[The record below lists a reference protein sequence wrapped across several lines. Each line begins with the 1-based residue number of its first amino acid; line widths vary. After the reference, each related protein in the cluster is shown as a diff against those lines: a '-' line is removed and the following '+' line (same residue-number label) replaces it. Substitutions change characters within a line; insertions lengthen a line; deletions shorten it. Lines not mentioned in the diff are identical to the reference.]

1 MLQIFSLLVILPFIE
16 VYLLFRF
23 SQYIGFSSAI
33 LLVLG
38 TGVVGVTIAKSQGF
52 RTLATIQEK
61 LEQGVIPTKELIESC
76 LLLIAGVLL
85 IVPGILTDCLGLILL
100 VPFIR
105 SRVSQNLINLHH
117 PFPESWKNFGQTK
130 STYFYTP
137 QYKAKNKNMDDIDI
151 DNNF

>member
-1 MLQIFSLLVILPFIE
+1 MLQIFSILFIIPFIE
-16 VYLLFRF
+16 VYLLLRF

-61 LEQGVIPTKELIESC
+61 LAQGFIPTKELVESF
-76 LLLIAGVLL
+76 LLLVAGVLL

-105 SRVSQNLINLHH
+105 SRMSQNLISLNH
-117 PFPESWKNFGQTK
+117 PFPDSWKNSWQTK
-130 STYFYTP
+130 SRYFYTP
-137 QYKAKNKNMDDIDI
+137 QYKAKSKTMDDMDI